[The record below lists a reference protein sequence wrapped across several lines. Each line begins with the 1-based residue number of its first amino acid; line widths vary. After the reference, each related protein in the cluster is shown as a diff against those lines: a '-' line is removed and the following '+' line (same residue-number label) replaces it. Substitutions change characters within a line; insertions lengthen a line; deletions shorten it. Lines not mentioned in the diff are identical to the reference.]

1 MVFSTLKKI
10 QNQRTVGSGFF
21 KEAKIRIRETAC
33 SGYYLFQKHQRSDS
47 FLSMKELIK
56 SRPVKNASFGNF
68 QFFEK
73 QSSTPELVFWG
84 KKNNSFPL
92 GK

>member
-1 MVFSTLKKI
+1 
-10 QNQRTVGSGFF
+10 
-21 KEAKIRIRETAC
+21 
-33 SGYYLFQKHQRSDS
+33 
-47 FLSMKELIK
+47 MKELIK